1 MKWEHTSDEYLGLKE
16 NIFSLN
22 SNTIRTLSFN
32 SLLHS
37 IVLILFSISIKHTSG
52 KNQRSIDIF
61 LSQQHLFST
70 LHSVVSFLISLF
82 SSCRQLVSILF
93 KSKKKKSNVVMYRK
107 FIFDWK
113 ESRTNKTQKEK
124 KCVPMPIANKAIN
137 SK

>member
-16 NIFSLN
+16 NIFPLN
-22 SNTIRTLSFN
+22 SNTIRTFSFK
-32 SLLHS
+32 SQLHS

-93 KSKKKKSNVVMYRK
+93 KSMKKSNVVMYRK